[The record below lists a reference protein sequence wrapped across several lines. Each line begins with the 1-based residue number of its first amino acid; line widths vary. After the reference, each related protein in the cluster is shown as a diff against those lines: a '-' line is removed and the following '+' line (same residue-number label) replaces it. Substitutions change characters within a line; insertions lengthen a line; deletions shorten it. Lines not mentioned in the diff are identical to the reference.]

1 MSKKR
6 KRKMGQC
13 VYCGKVRLLTDD
25 HIPPQNLFPKP
36 RPGSLIR
43 VPSCEPCNGGASKDD
58 EYFRL
63 FITVREDAKGHPDR
77 DAVLPVVLR
86 SLNRPE
92 ARGFAKAFW
101 KNTRYAERM
110 SPSGLFL
117 SSGRVYEA
125 EGRRMDRV
133 AVRIVKGLVF
143 HETHKRVPD
152 DHKVQPIHLSQ
163 VSCLPSPYR
172 ETTEECI
179 QALLQEEPE

>member
-1 MSKKR
+1 M
-6 KRKMGQC
+6 
-13 VYCGKVRLLTDD
+13 
-25 HIPPQNLFPKP
+25 
-36 RPGSLIR
+36 
-43 VPSCEPCNGGASKDD
+43 
-58 EYFRL
+58 
-63 FITVREDAKGHPDR
+63 
-77 DAVLPVVLR
+77 PVVLR

-163 VSCLPSPYR
+163 VSRLPSPYR
-172 ETTEECI
+172 ETTEEFI
-179 QALLQEEPE
+179 QALLQEEPEQIGEAFAFSRLWSPKGWPRSVWLFGFYGGIEYFAYVGPIDVNEAV